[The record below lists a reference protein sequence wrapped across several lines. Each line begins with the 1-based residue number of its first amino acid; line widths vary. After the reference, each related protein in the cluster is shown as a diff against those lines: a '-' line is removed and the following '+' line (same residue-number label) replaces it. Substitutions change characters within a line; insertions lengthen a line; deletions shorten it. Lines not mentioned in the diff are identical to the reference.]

1 MDDRRQFLAKLLG
14 GAAAAALIL
23 KSRPVLAKKLGLSLD
38 KVEALKKVGGSA
50 TVKLDGKELLL
61 IRDTET
67 TVRALSSKCT
77 HQNCLVSYNPSAK
90 KVECKCH
97 GSAFDVTGKVLKGPA
112 TTALPCYLASLSD
125 GRIILTVE

>member
-1 MDDRRQFLAKLLG
+1 MEDRRQFLAKLLG

-23 KSRPVLAKKLGLSLD
+23 KSKPVLAKKLGLSLD

-50 TVKLDGKELLL
+50 TVKLDGKEMII
-61 IRDTET
+61 IRDSDT
-67 TVRALSSKCT
+67 TVRALAAKCT
-77 HQNCLVSYNPSAK
+77 HQACPVSYNPSAK

-97 GSAFDVTGKVLKGPA
+97 GSNFDVSGKVLKGPA
-112 TTALPCYLASLSD
+112 TVALQSYPASLSD